1 MNEKGLARDESKEYP
16 DQVKVWYKMLNGK
29 ENDDIQSKMLNTRM
43 IKKRVRRGGRTRMR
57 DQVDTEI
64 DVGQSSL
71 LKIQAAVTK
80 WEGIED
86 DAGKPAPLEEKYI
99 DLLPAWLRDDLVDR
113 ITSLSSLEEEE
124 LGE

>member
-1 MNEKGLARDESKEYP
+1 
-16 DQVKVWYKMLNGK
+16 
-29 ENDDIQSKMLNTRM
+29 
-43 IKKRVRRGGRTRMR
+43 MR

-86 DAGKPAPLEEKYI
+86 EAGKPAPLEEKYI

-113 ITSLSSLEEEE
+113 ITSLSSFEEEE